1 MPNNEYI
8 SGMYEKLKGIVLNTI
23 RYSDKHNIVHVY
35 TDARGLMS
43 FAVPQGKT
51 HAARMRNA
59 MLMPLSLVDMEAA
72 VRNGRELAMMRELH
86 RHYPLA
92 TLYSDPVKN
101 AIAMFISELLAHVIQ
116 EPEGNDPLFRYI
128 EQSVQ
133 LLEQM
138 PDGYANFH
146 ICFLFHLGAHLGIQ
160 PNVESYRHGYW
171 FDMIDGVFT
180 PSAVRG
186 HMLLQPRE
194 AQVIYLLSRM
204 TFRNM
209 AVFKFN
215 REERNRMLDLIIS
228 YYRLHNAAIGTLRS
242 PDILKQLFV

>member
-1 MPNNEYI
+1 
-8 SGMYEKLKGIVLNTI
+8 MYEKFKGIVLNTI
-23 RYSDKHNIVHVY
+23 RYSDKHNIVHIY
-35 TDARGLMS
+35 TDGRGLMS

-51 HAARMRNA
+51 SAARMRNA
-59 MLMPLSLVDMEAA
+59 MLMPLSLIDLEAG
-72 VRNGRELAMMRELH
+72 VRHGRELLILREV
-86 RHYPLA
+86 RRNYPLA
-92 TLYSDPVKN
+92 TLYSDPIKN
-101 AIAMFISELLAHVIQ
+101 AIALFISELLAHVIQ

-138 PDGYANFH
+138 PGQIANFH
-146 ICFLFHLGAHLGIQ
+146 ICFLYHLGAHLGIQ
-160 PNVESYRHGYW
+160 PNVDSYRKGYW
-171 FDMIDGVFT
+171 FDMTEGVFV
-180 PSAVRG
+180 PGAVRG
-186 HMLLQPRE
+186 HMHLQPDE

-204 TFRNM
+204 TFSNM
-209 AVFKFN
+209 SVFRFN